1 MRRGGAGRP
10 DGIDRPIVCAAAREL
25 VRSSRVMEERG
36 TLVTGY
42 TVVDLETTGLFP
54 QKHDRIIE
62 IGIVSLSDD
71 GEVVDEWST
80 LINPGRDVGPTEIHG
95 ITARDVLAAP
105 SFRDVAHHVIGS
117 LNGRTLVAH
126 NARFD
131 TQFLDYE
138 FERAGLGTR
147 PPTPSLCTMQLS
159 NTYLRGASRKLKDC
173 CTAANVRHVDEHTAI
188 GDARAVAGL
197 LTFYL
202 SQSARPV
209 PWEHTNRVTR
219 GHWWPALDITPG
231 EAPTRARIGAARRP
245 DEWLDRISSQLPR
258 NPEPRVEA
266 YLDVLERAMLD
277 GYLSAHEEEALIE
290 VAIELGL
297 QRDQIAA
304 VHATFLD
311 AMAIAAWEDGV
322 VTDVE
327 LADLLSVASM
337 LGLPGGLVRIALGRA
352 EKFAGHSAPNSGF
365 GLEMGDQV
373 VFTGELS
380 VPRGQLEDL
389 VQQSGLR
396 CGGITK
402 RTKVVVAADPDS
414 QSGKAAKA
422 RSYGIPVIT
431 EAAFARLL
439 ESMH

>member
-1 MRRGGAGRP
+1 M
-10 DGIDRPIVCAAAREL
+10 
-25 VRSSRVMEERG
+25 
-36 TLVTGY
+36 TGY

-62 IGIVSLSDD
+62 IGIVSVSDE
-71 GEVVDEWST
+71 GQVLDEWST

-105 SFRDVAHHVIGS
+105 TFRDIAHHVVSSIS
-117 LNGRTLVAH
+117 GRTLVAH

-131 TQFLDYE
+131 THFLDYE

-159 NTYLRGASRKLKDC
+159 NAYLRGSSRKLRDC
-173 CTAANVRHVDEHTAI
+173 CTAANVLHVDEHTAI

-202 SQSARPV
+202 SNSTRPV
-209 PWEHTNRVTR
+209 PWDQTNRVTR
-219 GHWWPALDITPG
+219 GHWWPTVDLPTS
-231 EAPTRARIGAARRP
+231 EVPTRPRIGSARRP

-290 VAIELGL
+290 VAMELGL
-297 QRDQIAA
+297 HRDQIAA

-327 LADLLSVASM
+327 LADLTSVASM
-337 LGLPGGLVRIALGRA
+337 LGLPGGLVRIALERAARLAGRA
-352 EKFAGHSAPNSGF
+352 TAKDAFA
-365 GLEMGDQV
+365 LTMGDQV

-380 VPRGQLEDL
+380 VPRDLLEDL
-389 VQQSGLR
+389 VQRAGLR

-402 RTKVVVAADPDS
+402 KTKVVVAADPDS

-439 ESMH
+439 EGMH